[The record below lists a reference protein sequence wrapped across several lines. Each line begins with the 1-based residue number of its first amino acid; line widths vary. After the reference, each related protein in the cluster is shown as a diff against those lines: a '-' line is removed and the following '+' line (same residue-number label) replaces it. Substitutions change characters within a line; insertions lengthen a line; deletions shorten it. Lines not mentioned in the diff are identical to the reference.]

1 MDVWQ
6 KELIIGLLLF
16 LAVSVVGGMTGLFM
30 PLALVLTLGML
41 MHQLYQINRFE
52 RWIRTGG
59 RAKYPKTSGVWEEI
73 YYHVYRIKK
82 NEKKRKKKLGK
93 MVDQF
98 RQSTE
103 ALPDA
108 AVVLGANDEIEWANK
123 AAREVFGL
131 QQSDKGQR
139 IPNLI
144 RFPEFI
150 RYLKSGN
157 YSEPVILPSPV
168 NNRIT
173 LAVRIIAYGAGL
185 RLLLAQDVTQLKKME
200 RMRKDF
206 VANVSHELRTPLT
219 VLKGYLETLQDMDD
233 GESPLLT
240 TSFQQM
246 QGQTE
251 RMQHLVDDLLLL
263 TRLETQQKKTECI
276 NVPALLSQ
284 ICKEAETIHGKAS
297 ASSATAPALLY
308 LPHPCSRAHAPYLH
322 PVGNF
327 PNRIELSLESDVN
340 IMGDEQEL
348 RSAFTNLLGNALKYS
363 PEDSV
368 VKVRWYRS
376 NDSIVLDVE
385 DQGEGIAAADIPR
398 VTERFYRSEVKRI
411 KKVGGTGLGLAIVK
425 HVLMRH
431 DAKLNITSELG
442 KGSRFSCHFP
452 AKRVCH

>member
-1 MDVWQ
+1 M
-6 KELIIGLLLF
+6 LLF
-16 LAVSVVGGMTGLFM
+16 LAVSIVGGLTGLFL
-30 PLALVLTLGML
+30 PLVLLLTLCIL
-41 MHQLYQINRFE
+41 VRQIYQINRFE
-52 RWIRTGG
+52 NWIRMGG
-59 RAKYPKTSGVWEEI
+59 RSQYPKTSGVWEEI

-82 NEKKRKKKLGK
+82 NERRRKKKLGK

-108 AVVLGANDEIEWANK
+108 AVVLGGNDEIEWANK
-123 AAREVFGL
+123 AAREVLGL
-131 QQSDKGQR
+131 KQSDKGQR

-157 YSEPVILPSPV
+157 YSEAVILPSPV
-168 NNRIT
+168 DNRIT
-173 LAVRIIAYGAGL
+173 LAVRIVTYGAGL

-233 GESPLLT
+233 GNSPLLT
-240 TSFQQM
+240 NSFQQM

-263 TRLETQQKKTECI
+263 TRLETQQKQAQCVD
-276 NVPALLSQ
+276 VPALLSQ
-284 ICKEAETIHGKAS
+284 ICKEGD
-297 ASSATAPALLY
+297 ALENT
-308 LPHPCSRAHAPYLH
+308 SR
-322 PVGNF
+322 
-327 PNRIELSLESDVN
+327 RIELTLETDVH
-340 IMGDEQEL
+340 IYGEEHEL

-368 VKVRWYRS
+368 VKVRWYQS
-376 NDSIVLDVE
+376 KDAIVLDVE

-398 VTERFYRSEVKRI
+398 VTERFYRSEVKRN

-431 DAKLNITSELG
+431 DARLNIISELG
-442 KGSRFSCHFP
+442 KGSCFSCYFP
-452 AKRVCH
+452 VKRVCN

>member
-1 MDVWQ
+1 MGVWQ
-6 KELIIGLLLF
+6 KEIITGLLLF
-16 LAVSVVGGMTGLFM
+16 LAVSIAGGLTGLFM
-30 PLALVLTLGML
+30 PLALVLMLGML
-41 MHQLYQINRFE
+41 MRQLFQINRFE
-52 RWIRTGG
+52 KWIRTGG

-108 AVVLGANDEIEWANK
+108 AVVLGSNDEIEWANK

-168 NNRIT
+168 NHRIT
-173 LAVRIIAYGAGL
+173 LAVRIITYGAGL

-263 TRLETQQKKTECI
+263 TRLETQQKKTECVNI
-276 NVPALLSQ
+276 PALLSQ
-284 ICKEAETIHGKAS
+284 ICKEAETVHNKAS
-297 ASSATAPALLY
+297 TPDLPLAGNIPA
-308 LPHPCSRAHAPYLH
+308 
-322 PVGNF
+322 
-327 PNRIELSLESDVN
+327 RIELSMETDVH
-340 IMGDEQEL
+340 ITGEEQEL

-385 DQGEGIAAADIPR
+385 DHGEGIAAADIPR
-398 VTERFYRSEVKRI
+398 VTERFYRSEVKRN

-431 DAKLNITSELG
+431 DAKLSIASELG

-452 AKRVCH
+452 VKRVCS

>member
-1 MDVWQ
+1 MGVWQ
-6 KELIIGLLLF
+6 REIIAGLLL
-16 LAVSVVGGMTGLFM
+16 LAAVAIVGGITGLFM
-30 PLALVLTLGML
+30 PLALASTLGIL
-41 MHQLYQINRFE
+41 MRQLYQINRFE
-52 RWIRTGG
+52 KWIRTGG
-59 RAKYPKTSGVWEEI
+59 RSKYPKTSGIWEEI

-108 AVVLGANDEIEWANK
+108 AIVLGSSDEIEWANK

-157 YSEPVILPSPV
+157 YHEAVILPSPV
-168 NNRIT
+168 NSQMT
-173 LAVRIIAYGAGL
+173 LAVRIITYGAGL

-233 GESPLLT
+233 GKSSLLT

-263 TRLETQQKKTECI
+263 TRLETQQKKTECVNI
-276 NVPALLSQ
+276 PALLSQ
-284 ICKEAETIHGKAS
+284 ICKEAERLH
-297 ASSATAPALLY
+297 SSVPA
-308 LPHPCSRAHAPYLH
+308 
-322 PVGNF
+322 
-327 PNRIELSLESDVN
+327 RIELTMDTDVH
-340 IMGDEQEL
+340 IVGEEQEL

-363 PEDSV
+363 PENTV
-368 VKVRWYRS
+368 VKIRWYRS
-376 NDSIVLDVE
+376 GDSIVLDVE
-385 DQGEGIAAADIPR
+385 DQGEGIAANDIPR
-398 VTERFYRSEVKRI
+398 VTERFYRSEVKRA

-431 DAKLNITSELG
+431 DAKLSIASELG
-442 KGSRFSCHFP
+442 KGSLFSCYFP
-452 AKRVCH
+452 AKRICN

>member
-1 MDVWQ
+1 MGVWQ
-6 KELIIGLLLF
+6 KELITGLLLF
-16 LAVSVVGGMTGLFM
+16 LVVSIAGWITGYFM
-30 PLALVLTLGML
+30 PLVLLLTVGIL
-41 MHQLYQINRFE
+41 MRQLYQINRFE
-52 RWIRTGG
+52 KWIRTGG
-59 RAKYPKTSGVWEEI
+59 RAQYPKTTGVWEEI

-123 AAREVFGL
+123 AAREVLGL
-131 QQSDKGQR
+131 KQSDKGQR

-157 YSEPVILPSPV
+157 YSEAVILPSPV
-168 NNRIT
+168 DNRIT
-173 LAVRIIAYGAGL
+173 LAVRIVTYGAGL

-233 GESPLLT
+233 GNSPLLT
-240 TSFQQM
+240 NSFQQM
-246 QGQTE
+246 HGQTE

-263 TRLETQQKKTECI
+263 TRLETQQKQAQCVD
-276 NVPALLSQ
+276 VPALLSQ
-284 ICKEAETIHGKAS
+284 ICKEGDTLENT
-297 ASSATAPALLY
+297 SS
-308 LPHPCSRAHAPYLH
+308 R
-322 PVGNF
+322 
-327 PNRIELSLESDVN
+327 RIELTLEIDAH
-340 IMGDEQEL
+340 IYGEEHEL

-376 NDSIVLDVE
+376 SDDIVLDVE

-398 VTERFYRSEVKRI
+398 VTERFYRSEVKRN
-411 KKVGGTGLGLAIVK
+411 KKVSGTGLGLAIVK

-431 DAKLNITSELG
+431 DARLNIASELG
-442 KGSRFSCHFP
+442 KGSCFSCYFP
-452 AKRVCH
+452 VKRVCN

>member
-1 MDVWQ
+1 MGVWQ
-6 KELIIGLLLF
+6 KEIIAGLLLL
-16 LAVSVVGGMTGLFM
+16 LAVSIIGGITGLFM
-30 PLALVLTLGML
+30 PLALALTLAVL
-41 MHQLYQINRFE
+41 MRQLYQINRFE
-52 RWIRTGG
+52 KWIRTGG
-59 RAKYPKTSGVWEEI
+59 RAKYPKTSGIWEEI

-108 AVVLGANDEIEWANK
+108 AIVLGSNDEIEWANK

-131 QQSDKGQR
+131 HQSDKGQR

-157 YSEPVILPSPV
+157 YHEAVILPSPV
-168 NNRIT
+168 DHRIT
-173 LAVRIIAYGAGL
+173 LAVRIITYGAGL

-233 GESPLLT
+233 GKSSLLT

-263 TRLETQQKKTECI
+263 TRLETQQKKTECV

-284 ICKEAETIHGKAS
+284 ICKETEALHGRTSAAS
-297 ASSATAPALLY
+297 ASGPSLSSA
-308 LPHPCSRAHAPYLH
+308 
-322 PVGNF
+322 
-327 PNRIELSLESDVN
+327 RIELIMETDVH
-340 IMGDEQEL
+340 IVGEEQEL

-363 PEDSV
+363 PEDTV

-376 NDSIVLDVE
+376 GDSIVLDVE
-385 DQGEGIAAADIPR
+385 DQGEGIATNDIPR
-398 VTERFYRSEVKRI
+398 VTERFYRSEVKRT

-431 DAKLNITSELG
+431 DAKLSIASELG
-442 KGSRFSCHFP
+442 KGSRFSCYFP
-452 AKRVCH
+452 VKRVCN

>member
-1 MDVWQ
+1 MGVWQ
-6 KELIIGLLLF
+6 KELITGLLLF
-16 LAVSVVGGMTGLFM
+16 VAVSIIGGMTGLFM
-30 PLALVLTLGML
+30 PLMLLLTLGML
-41 MHQLYQINRFE
+41 MSQLFQINRFE
-52 RWIRTGG
+52 KWIRTGG
-59 RAKYPKTSGVWEEI
+59 RAKYPKTSGIWEEI

-108 AVVLGANDEIEWANK
+108 AIVLGANDEIEWANK

-157 YSEPVILPSPV
+157 YNDSVILPSPV
-168 NNRIT
+168 NHRIT
-173 LAVRIIAYGAGL
+173 LAVRIITYGAGL
-185 RLLLAQDVTQLKKME
+185 RLLLAQDVTELKKME

-240 TSFQQM
+240 TSFHQM

-263 TRLETQQKKTECI
+263 TRLETGQKKTECV
-276 NVPALLSQ
+276 NVPALLIQ
-284 ICKEAETIHGKAS
+284 ICQEAEALHGGD
-297 ASSATAPALLY
+297 PA
-308 LPHPCSRAHAPYLH
+308 
-322 PVGNF
+322 
-327 PNRIELSLESDVN
+327 RIELTLSTDAHIVGE
-340 IMGDEQEL
+340 EQEL

-368 VKVRWYRS
+368 VKMHWRRS
-376 NDSIVLDVE
+376 HEDIVLDVE

-398 VTERFYRSEVKRI
+398 VTERFYRSEVKRN
-411 KKVGGTGLGLAIVK
+411 KKVSGTGLGLAIVK

-431 DAKLNITSELG
+431 DAKLNIASELN

-452 AKRVCH
+452 VKRVCN

>member
-1 MDVWQ
+1 MGVWQ
-6 KELIIGLLLF
+6 KDINTVLLLLLAATIVGGITGLFLPLLF
-16 LAVSVVGGMTGLFM
+16 LLMLGIIMRQVV
-30 PLALVLTLGML
+30 
-41 MHQLYQINRFE
+41 QISRFE
-52 RWIRTGG
+52 KWISTGG
-59 RAKYPKTSGVWEEI
+59 RRKYPKTSGIWEEI

-82 NEKKRKKKLGK
+82 NQRRRKKKLGK
-93 MVDQF
+93 IIDQF

-108 AVVLGANDEIEWANK
+108 AVVLGVHDEIEWANK

-150 RYLKSGN
+150 GYLKSGN
-157 YSEPVILPSPV
+157 YKESVILPSPV
-168 NNRIT
+168 ENRTT
-173 LAVRIIAYGAGL
+173 LEVRIVPYGAGL

-219 VLKGYLETLQDMDD
+219 VLKGYLETLQDLDD
-233 GESPLLT
+233 GHSPLLT
-240 TSFQQM
+240 SSFQQM

-263 TRLETQQKKTECI
+263 TRLETQQKKSQCVD
-276 NVPALLSQ
+276 VPALLSQ
-284 ICKEAETIHGKAS
+284 ICTEGDTLEN
-297 ASSATAPALLY
+297 ASS
-308 LPHPCSRAHAPYLH
+308 
-322 PVGNF
+322 
-327 PNRIELSLESDVN
+327 RIELNLETTVH
-340 IMGDEQEL
+340 IVGDEQEL

-368 VKVRWYRS
+368 VKVRWYQ
-376 NDSIVLDVE
+376 NKESIVLAVE
-385 DQGEGIAAADIPR
+385 DQGEGIAKADIPR
-398 VTERFYRSEVKRI
+398 VTERFYRVENKRL
-411 KKVGGTGLGLAIVK
+411 KKVNGTGLGLAIVK

-431 DAKLNITSELG
+431 GAHLNIASELG
-442 KGSRFSCHFP
+442 KGSCFSCHFP
-452 AKRVCH
+452 VGRICI

>member
-1 MDVWQ
+1 MGVWQ
-6 KELIIGLLLF
+6 KELITGLLLF
-16 LAVSVVGGMTGLFM
+16 LVVSIAGGITGYFM
-30 PLALVLTLGML
+30 PLVLLLTVGIL
-41 MHQLYQINRFE
+41 MRQLYQINRFE
-52 RWIRTGG
+52 KWIRTGG
-59 RAKYPKTSGVWEEI
+59 RAQYPKTTGVWEEI

-123 AAREVFGL
+123 AAREVLGL
-131 QQSDKGQR
+131 KQSDKGQR

-157 YSEPVILPSPV
+157 YSEAVILPSPV
-168 NNRIT
+168 DNRIT
-173 LAVRIIAYGAGL
+173 LAVRIVTYGAGL

-233 GESPLLT
+233 GNSPLLT
-240 TSFQQM
+240 NSFQQM
-246 QGQTE
+246 HGQTE

-263 TRLETQQKKTECI
+263 TRLETQQKQAQCVD
-276 NVPALLSQ
+276 VPALLSQ
-284 ICKEAETIHGKAS
+284 ICKEGDTLEN
-297 ASSATAPALLY
+297 ASS
-308 LPHPCSRAHAPYLH
+308 R
-322 PVGNF
+322 
-327 PNRIELSLESDVN
+327 RIELTLEIDAH
-340 IMGDEQEL
+340 IYGEEHEL

-376 NDSIVLDVE
+376 SDDIVLDVE

-398 VTERFYRSEVKRI
+398 VTERFYRSEVKRN
-411 KKVGGTGLGLAIVK
+411 KKVSGTGLGLAIVK

-431 DAKLNITSELG
+431 DARLNIASELG
-442 KGSRFSCHFP
+442 KGSCFSCYFP
-452 AKRVCH
+452 VKRVCN